1 MPKGLG
7 VYDSRTGHTEKMAMA
22 ISQGLKKAGLDVTT
36 KSVENASTS
45 DLVDADAIAFGSP
58 TYFANMSA
66 KMKEFI
72 DKTVEIHPDKLRN
85 KVGAAFTSW
94 EGIGA
99 ETTLLSLI
107 MAMFLHEMVVVGHQS
122 GDFGAISFGTPD
134 DKCIAE
140 CEAFGERIADI
151 TKAIAKG

>member
-1 MPKGLG
+1 MPEGLV
-7 VYDSRTGHTEKMAMA
+7 VYDSKTGHTEKMAVA
-22 ISQGLKKAGLDVTT
+22 ISQGMKKAGLDVEV
-36 KSVENASTS
+36 KKVENTSIS

-66 KMKEFI
+66 KMKELI
-72 DKTVEIHPDKLRN
+72 DKTVEIHPDQLEN
-85 KVGAAFTSW
+85 KVGAAFTSF

-107 MAMFLHEMVVVGHQS
+107 MAMFLHKMIVVGHQT
-122 GDFGAISFGTPD
+122 GALGAISFGAPD

-140 CEAFGERIADI
+140 CQAFGERIADI